1 MFKRS
6 FLGKRRLSENTETSF
21 RLEFSKH
28 RGILKYVRS
37 IGQINLWDPCAPKK
51 FQYYHIISDCGFL
64 KRLPRMHRFHSNCIR
79 PTFYFDQSYSIS
91 IIIFSNCDCVC
102 FNGLSVPG
110 NSGFVPFKLIHKYSL
125 NRWLSLKVHHWA
137 TILRFLRT
145 NFSGLHNLWQPGSR
159 AERKWRDNEKM
170 NMKWRENE
178 EMERDSLSTF
188 PPFLFISSL
197 SIHFLYQKLSHF
209 VAKC

>member
-1 MFKRS
+1 M
-6 FLGKRRLSENTETSF
+6 
-21 RLEFSKH
+21 
-28 RGILKYVRS
+28 RS
-37 IGQINLWDPCAPKK
+37 IGQINLWDPCASKK
-51 FQYYHIISDCGFL
+51 FQYYHIISDFGFL

-178 EMERDSLSTF
+178 EMERDSLSMY
-188 PPFLFISSL
+188 ISSFSRHLPLYPFPISKIVSFCRKKLNTAHL
-197 SIHFLYQKLSHF
+197 SRMSQKKLIIHAMRK
-209 VAKC
+209 